1 MQRDTDVIL
10 YFGLD
15 FIISCLTLGPMRQVD
30 FLPALKIPGVS
41 KLQAEVLFK
50 EPSGH
55 RDELHG
61 AVQAEW
67 VVIFELKVHFELS
80 I

>member
-1 MQRDTDVIL
+1 
-10 YFGLD
+10 
-15 FIISCLTLGPMRQVD
+15 MRQVD